1 MKHSVLTATGKLGV
15 LPAGVWIQQR
25 TKFAYLDIG
34 DQRFDDCWVVDYLVG
49 SLENVVGQEVEL
61 SLCRLDKG
69 AVHLC
74 AIKKENGKIE
84 RMPDTSPLV
93 VRETIVA
100 SLIWGLITFISTWF
114 ISPFTL
120 VPLLFALNKVMP
132 DLSEKFLAPMMF
144 FGFFCIWAAQ
154 LVWAVFYSK
163 KLSPRVRSRALMAA
177 RKALG

>member
-1 MKHSVLTATGKLGV
+1 MSTFLTRGILAP
-15 LPAGVWIQQR
+15 LPAGIWIQGR
-25 TKFAYLDIG
+25 TKFVYIDIG
-34 DQRFDDCWVVDYLVG
+34 NERFDDCWVVDYLLG
-49 SLENVVGQEVEL
+49 SLENQVGHEVDL
-61 SLCRLDKG
+61 SFCRLDKHS
-69 AVHLC
+69 VHLC
-74 AIKKENGKIE
+74 AIKKVDWKIE
-84 RMPDTSPLV
+84 RMPDISPLV

-114 ISPFTL
+114 ISPFAL
-120 VPLLFALNKVMP
+120 LPLLFALNKVMP

-144 FGFFCIWAAQ
+144 FGFFCIWTAQ